1 MNRLIRKTE
10 EHVYP
15 GRTGRFAAA
24 GAAGS
29 VSPAAVRTFSITWMA
44 IIAFFA
50 LAFLFLWNTPVSAA
64 KKNLSGVEVMGS
76 RKQLAGTFNDQGQ
89 IVMNVYTKGKGGS
102 SAGYLNSSTLNTL
115 CSGDQQKTIVI
126 PAGSRVELTN
136 VVYLGS
142 NTTIIADGATIVM
155 TSKDKGIL
163 SNKPEAV
170 NYRALT
176 NVKIQGGTW
185 EITDK
190 KESCSVMAFSHGS
203 NVTID
208 GVTIL
213 SNYQSHAIELIA
225 MKNTTV
231 QNSTLKVQG
240 RKKKKSVEEALQI
253 DVAAPKTAPV
263 LVQYGKKYVKGQ
275 TCKNIKVL
283 NNTIEGSRGVCANYA
298 TADGNKYKNKFH
310 ENIVIKGNTI
320 TGYSAEGCT
329 LYNTLNA
336 VVKNN
341 TITTYSTR
349 KNESYSVGL
358 NITIQGKAAAKKLNK
373 SKVTVSGNTVYGYR
387 QGIQVV
393 TRSSSRYKKAVLKKN
408 KAYASSKSSAIVT
421 SGARS
426 VTSKGNSTN
435 KR

>member
-1 MNRLIRKTE
+1 MNHLKERTADITFWG
-10 EHVYP
+10 
-15 GRTGRFAAA
+15 GRWIMAVTFFTLAA
-24 GAAGS
+24 
-29 VSPAAVRTFSITWMA
+29 
-44 IIAFFA
+44 
-50 LAFLFLWNTPVSAA
+50 LFLCASPVSAA
-64 KKNLSGVEVMGS
+64 KVNLNGVEVTGQWN
-76 RKQLAGTFNDQGQ
+76 QLAGTFNEQGQ
-89 IVMNVYTKGKGGS
+89 IVMNVCTEGENGR
-102 SAGYLNSSTLNTL
+102 SASYINSSTLNTL
-115 CSGDQQKTIVI
+115 CSGDQPKTVVI

-163 SNKPEAV
+163 SNKPDAV
-170 NYRALT
+170 NYRALA

-190 KESCSVMAFSHGS
+190 KEACSVMAFSHGS
-203 NVTID
+203 NLIIDNVTI
-208 GVTIL
+208 I

-231 QNSTLKVQG
+231 QNSTLKVRG
-240 RKKKKSVEEALQI
+240 KKDKNSVEDALQI
-253 DVAAPKTAPV
+253 DVATPKTAPV
-263 LVQYGKKYVKGQ
+263 LAQYGKKYVKGQ

-283 NNTIEGSRGVCANYA
+283 NNTIEGSRGVCANY
-298 TADGNKYKNKFH
+298 TTTDGNKYKNKFH
-310 ENIVIKGNTI
+310 KNITIKGNTI

-341 TITTYSTR
+341 VITTHSTR

-358 NITIQGKAAAKKLNK
+358 NITIQGKASGKIMNK

-393 TRSSSRYKKAVLKKN
+393 TRSSSRYKNAVIKNN
-408 KAYASSKSSAIVT
+408 KAYASSKKSAIVA
-421 SGARS
+421 SGSRNIN
-426 VTSKGNSTN
+426 SKGNSSY